1 MMPDYLGHMYKI
13 IFFSKEMRKP
23 RFFLDWFCRLE
34 DVDIS
39 YHGIVKALQ

>member
-13 IFFSKEMRKP
+13 IFFQKKWETP
-23 RFFLDWFCRLE
+23 GFLGEWFCRLE
-34 DVDIS
+34 DNDIS